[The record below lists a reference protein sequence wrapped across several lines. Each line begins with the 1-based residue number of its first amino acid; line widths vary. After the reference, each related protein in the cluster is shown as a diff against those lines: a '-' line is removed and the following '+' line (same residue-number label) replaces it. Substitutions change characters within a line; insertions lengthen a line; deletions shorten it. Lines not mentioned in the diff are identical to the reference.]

1 MLGLCFSYAK
11 KIKITMNKLIKL
23 LKISAI
29 SLSIAITIE
38 AMEQSQEQV
47 NWNNLPIEL
56 KSYILSLIPE
66 VKSIS
71 NVIESYKYVIKTNKE
86 LRSLVKN
93 LVYNQETLFNVVNKC
108 IKFDPGIL
116 SKGLLNAVAIDD
128 EKTVKVLLRCG
139 ANVNAK
145 CKFNW
150 SALMW
155 AIYLKHKEIAKI
167 LLDAGADSNFANTD
181 GQTALMLI
189 CDKYLIELLL
199 EKGANINAQDKDGDT
214 ALMIAVR
221 VGKKNIVELLISKGA
236 DVNIRNHFGQTALR
250 FAQIKLTVN
259 PDSVPL
265 FKEII
270 NILQNAH

>member
-181 GQTALMLI
+181 GQTALMLT